1 MQSMTKNSNYDIII
15 SSCDAF
21 SDLWEANIKLLRL
34 NWQND
39 SQKTLLVTDRQ
50 TERSFDGIDI
60 ITAGEGT
67 EISQRLKKAL
77 EAVESKYIVF
87 TLDDYFFTQKIN
99 NEKIRTAIEFMEN
112 EAVDYVQ
119 LYPIPKSFLKR
130 ENARQSTKY
139 DGFFF
144 RNLDEGDYKVCLTPG
159 IWRADFMRKTLNGKM
174 NAWQYEVSLT
184 QCAKDNGAVCA
195 VSNNGELPYL
205 DVIRKGKLLRK
216 ANRYFKKNP
225 IYKSNRAIM
234 KFSDEFV
241 LGVRTFIRMR
251 MPKRFFIAV
260 KKFMISRGRS
270 FYSPIEE
277 K

>member
-1 MQSMTKNSNYDIII
+1 MQNMAKDKKYDIII
-15 SSCDAF
+15 SSCNAF
-21 SDLWEANIKLLRL
+21 SDLWEANIKLLRS

-39 SQKTLLVTDRQ
+39 SQKTLLVTDIK
-50 TERSFDGIDI
+50 TERNFDGIQVVA
-60 ITAGEGT
+60 AGEGT
-67 EISQRLKKAL
+67 EISQRLEKAL
-77 EAVESKYIVF
+77 EIVESEYVVF
-87 TLDDYFFTQKIN
+87 TLDDYFFTEKIS
-99 NEKIRTAIEFMEN
+99 NEKIRTAIEFMES

-130 ENARQSTKY
+130 ENARQSEKY

-159 IWRADFMRKTLNGKM
+159 IWRTDFMRKTLNGKM
-174 NAWQYEVSLT
+174 NVWQYEVSLT
-184 QCAKDNGAVCA
+184 QCAKNLGAVCA

-216 ANRYFKKNP
+216 ANRYFKRNP
-225 IYKSNRAIM
+225 IYKSERETM
-234 KFSDEFV
+234 KFSDEFI
-241 LGVRTFIRMR
+241 LKVRTFIRMR

-260 KKFMISRGRS
+260 KKFMINRGHS